1 MVVKI
6 RSPKCSLVCLG
17 AIPGPTVSELR
28 GVRAGAR
35 YNPPKRLLIALRQIP
50 AVFRRRRV
58 SPVALVHPVVVV
70 SRVVAGLAVWRVA
83 TVSPVLVMRSFSSV
97 HEGNLVQ
104 QWNQIGCAHYAQVG
118 SGMSMRK

>member
-1 MVVKI
+1 M
-6 RSPKCSLVCLG
+6 
-17 AIPGPTVSELR
+17 
-28 GVRAGAR
+28 
-35 YNPPKRLLIALRQIP
+35 
-50 AVFRRRRV
+50 
-58 SPVALVHPVVVV
+58 ALVHPVVVV